1 MPTVP
6 LGGIDA
12 HFGEF
17 HERYSPLFQLHSRVA
32 AEKSLQYFKGLIQA
46 KKKNMERMAE
56 AVPFSDDQ
64 ALQHF
69 LTNSQW
75 DEQLI
80 VDQIAADANNHIGG
94 KQDSC
99 LIIDE
104 TGFPKKGDKS
114 VGVKRQWCGRTRESR
129 QLSGRCFFGARV
141 PGTRY
146 SCWFQ
151 IVPSRRLD
159 R

>member
-1 MPTVP
+1 
-6 LGGIDA
+6 
-12 HFGEF
+12 
-17 HERYSPLFQLHSRVA
+17 
-32 AEKSLQYFKGLIQA
+32 
-46 KKKNMERMAE
+46 MERMAE

-69 LTNSQW
+69 LTNSRW

-104 TGFPKKGDKS
+104 TGFPRKEISRLGLKGS
-114 VGVKRQWCGRTRESR
+114 GAGN
-129 QLSGRCFFGARV
+129 SGR
-141 PGTRY
+141 
-146 SCWFQ
+146 
-151 IVPSRRLD
+151 
-159 R
+159 